1 MPGLHNLAVEEQAM
15 AGWEIASARSALG
28 AGSLGSLVPARRYPN
43 GSGGGGVGRAVQR
56 LQRRRAASWGGGGG
70 GGVAEGTTPLEG

>member
-1 MPGLHNLAVEEQAM
+1 MYVCIVNGRSRRLQWVPGLHNLAVEEEAM

-43 GSGGGGVGRAVQR
+43 GSGGGVSGQGRATSPTATR
-56 LQRRRAASWGGGGG
+56 C
-70 GGVAEGTTPLEG
+70 

>member
-1 MPGLHNLAVEEQAM
+1 MPGLHNLAVEEEAM

-43 GSGGGGVGRAVQR
+43 GSGGGVSGQGRATSPT
-56 LQRRRAASWGGGGG
+56 ATGGSRGGG